1 MCYII
6 SLLTVFLFTGISGD
20 AQDLPTTESLAQLK
34 KESQIFESI
43 VQEVLK
49 QQFTHPYAIAGE
61 PKATYLKGFG
71 VSLSFHLRI
80 NRGTIRTFY
89 REVESPLVNAP
100 GTKSKQLQIV
110 RMTMIETLADF
121 GSTLKEL
128 DSGERIAIC
137 AHVED
142 RNELD
147 TSKNRLIIALS
158 VKKADIEQYVTKA
171 ISMAEFRKRVQIL
184 EY

>member
-1 MCYII
+1 MLAGVAGY
-6 SLLTVFLFTGISGD
+6 
-20 AQDLPTTESLAQLK
+20 AQDASDGESLAQLK
-34 KESQIFESI
+34 RESRIFESI
-43 VQEVLK
+43 VREVLQ
-49 QQFTHPYAIAGE
+49 QQFNHPYAIAGE
-61 PKATYLKGFG
+61 PKAAYLEGYG
-71 VSLSFHLRI
+71 VSLTFHLRI

-110 RMTMIETLADF
+110 RSTMIDTLGNF
-121 GSTLKEL
+121 GGTLKKIDPE
-128 DSGERIAIC
+128 ERIAIC

-147 TSKNRLIIALS
+147 QSKNRLIIVLS
-158 VKKADIEQYVTKA
+158 AKKSDIDQYVTRA
-171 ISMAEFRKRVQIL
+171 ITMADFKKRVDVV